1 MLRKR
6 KKDSERNNHMKKII
20 IQVNGMVYDSSN
32 PNCKCILSNS
42 QNTLY
47 AFIQVL
53 DGDVTKRYWGL
64 YDHDAQE
71 DSIKEIML
79 WGGKWPTLPESETT
93 TL

>member
-1 MLRKR
+1 
-6 KKDSERNNHMKKII
+6 MKKII
-20 IQVNGMVYDSSN
+20 VQVNGMVYDSSN

-71 DSIKEIML
+71 DSIKEIMR
-79 WGGKWPTLPESETT
+79 WGGKWPTLPEPETT